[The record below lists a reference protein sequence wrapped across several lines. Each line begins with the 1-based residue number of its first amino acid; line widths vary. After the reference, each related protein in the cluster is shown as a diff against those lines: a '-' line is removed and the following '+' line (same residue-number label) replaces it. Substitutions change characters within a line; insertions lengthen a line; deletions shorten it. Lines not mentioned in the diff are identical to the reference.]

1 MVSLLFDNGER
12 DNMKKWKWVS
22 IVTIILVLA
31 VTSTA
36 CSNANEASSKKGKVE
51 LLNVSYDPTRELYQ
65 EYNQAFQ
72 TYWKDKTGEDV
83 TIKQSH
89 GGSGKQGRSIIDGLE
104 ADVATL
110 ALGYDI
116 DAIADRGLLSKDWQ
130 KRISKSV
137 HTVYID
143 HCVSCE
149 ERESQKH

>member
-1 MVSLLFDNGER
+1 MSIAMTLF
-12 DNMKKWKWVS
+12 
-22 IVTIILVLA
+22 II
-31 VTSTA
+31 TSAA
-36 CSNANEASSKKGKVE
+36 CSNANEASNQKGKIQ

-83 TIKQSH
+83 TIQQSH

-130 KRISKSV
+130 KNFRISP
-137 HTVYID
+137 HLTRLRL
-143 HCVSCE
+143 CFL
-149 ERESQKH
+149 

>member
-1 MVSLLFDNGER
+1 MSIAMTLF
-12 DNMKKWKWVS
+12 
-22 IVTIILVLA
+22 II
-31 VTSTA
+31 TSAA
-36 CSNANEASSKKGKVE
+36 CSNANEASNQKGKVE

-83 TIKQSH
+83 TIQQSH

-130 KRISKSV
+130 KRISESV
-137 HTVYID
+137 HTIHVYD
-143 HCVSCE
+143 CVSCE
-149 ERESQKH
+149 EREPQKY